1 MALEF
6 HDMNILSFFTYDQN
20 RRFQR
25 FLRTTLDKTQLIE
38 FIKLF
43 KVKCALKEECIAP
56 VGSKYNGCDYSRRP
70 TFLYSGCHRYEMSAF
85 SIITSQ
91 LFNFDHKQYTMQ
103 NSRANLT
110 SYTSLDESITE
121 ISTRI
126 QKEYESSFMATPKP
140 TGGLNFKANN

>member
-1 MALEF
+1 
-6 HDMNILSFFTYDQN
+6 
-20 RRFQR
+20 
-25 FLRTTLDKTQLIE
+25 
-38 FIKLF
+38 
-43 KVKCALKEECIAP
+43 
-56 VGSKYNGCDYSRRP
+56 
-70 TFLYSGCHRYEMSAF
+70 
-85 SIITSQ
+85 
-91 LFNFDHKQYTMQ
+91 MQ

>member
-1 MALEF
+1 
-6 HDMNILSFFTYDQN
+6 
-20 RRFQR
+20 
-25 FLRTTLDKTQLIE
+25 
-38 FIKLF
+38 
-43 KVKCALKEECIAP
+43 LKEECIAP